1 MAETLEHLK
10 EQLGTLAA
18 PERAEL
24 ARFLINSLDQE
35 EDPGAE
41 AAWEAELTRRVA
53 DIRSGKVS
61 AKPATQVFEEIRETF
76 S

>member
-10 EQLGTLAA
+10 QQLGTLAA

-35 EDPGAE
+35 DDPDAE
-41 AAWEAELTRRVA
+41 AAWEAELTRRTSE
-53 DIRSGKVS
+53 IKSGKVS
-61 AKPATQVFEEIRETF
+61 GKPAAQVFEEIRKTF